1 MTIPVGTKLGRY
13 EIRSKIGEGGMGE
26 VYLAEDTQL
35 HRKVALKILPAEV
48 SANSDRMRRFEQE
61 ATAAAALNHP
71 NIAHIYEIGEHDGVN
86 FIAME
91 FIDGQTLRKKI
102 YEERTEL
109 GKLLRF
115 LQHAAEGLARAHAAG
130 IVHRDLK
137 PDNIMITRDGQATS
151 VDFGLAKLIER
162 SRPGGV
168 SAEEMSAMPTAVM
181 PQHSLPG
188 MVLGTVGYMSP
199 EQAQGRVNEIDHRS
213 DIFSF
218 GCILFEAA
226 TGRKPFEGKDTLDSL
241 HKIVH
246 APTPQLRDF
255 DPDAPDELQ
264 KIVRR
269 CLAKD
274 PDDRYHS
281 IKDVAIELKELRREL
296 EASAMD
302 ITVPPSIDVESAGGA
317 NPAAT
322 GQVLGSA
329 TSNPPASLSTE
340 ASSAQYILAG
350 ITQHKLAA
358 VISVVVLAVGIVGL
372 AAYLHAR
379 SPDIPIDSIAVLPFV
394 NESGNNDVEYLS
406 DGMTESLIDSLSQLP
421 HLSVKARSSVFR
433 YKGKEADPQQV
444 ASQLS
449 VQAILTGR
457 MVQRG
462 DNLTLYLSL
471 VDGRNGNQ
479 IWGDHYDRKMTNLI
493 SLQSEIARDVS
504 NKLRVKLSSA
514 DEQRLTKSY
523 TANTEAYEL
532 YLKGRYHVFKMKL
545 PEAQTGISYFQQAI
559 EIDPNYAL
567 AYVGLANAYRS
578 FALSGDMPAEFFPKA
593 KDAAQ
598 KAVEIDD
605 HLAEAHAVLGF
616 TIFWYDW
623 NWKVAEN
630 QFQRALELNPN
641 SADAHWFYA
650 TFLSSM
656 GRNSEAL
663 NEVTRAR
670 ELDPLNLIIGAAEG
684 QFLLHGGRADE
695 ALASSQKTIELD
707 PNFWFAHMLASDAYT
722 EKGRFTE
729 AIAEARKAAELSGA
743 NSHSL
748 ASLGYALARSGKQGE
763 ARAVLDGLLKLS
775 TERHVSPHNIAL
787 VYIGL
792 GEPEE
797 ALAWL
802 ERAFEQRD
810 GRMVFLKVEPK
821 WNNLRGDPRFQDLL
835 RRLSLTQ

>member
-1 MTIPVGTKLGRY
+1 MSLSAGTKLGRY
-13 EIRSKIGEGGMGE
+13 EIRSQLGAGGMGE
-26 VYLAEDTQL
+26 VYLAEDTRL
-35 HRKVALKILPAEV
+35 HRNVALKILPAEV
-48 SANSDRMRRFEQE
+48 ATQRDRMERFVRE
-61 ATAAAALNHP
+61 AKSAAALNHP

-91 FIDGQTLRKKI
+91 FVDGETLGEKIRDQTPLP
-102 YEERTEL
+102 
-109 GKLLRF
+109 KLLEYLR
-115 LQHAAEGLARAHAAG
+115 QAAEGLAKAHAAG

-137 PDNIMITRDGQATS
+137 PDNIMIGRDGYAKIL
-151 VDFGLAKLIER
+151 DFGLAKLVEPQQ
-162 SRPGGV
+162 SSADDAPGEI
-168 SAEEMSAMPTAVM
+168 ATRLLA
-181 PQHSLPG
+181 QHSTPG
-188 MVLGTVGYMSP
+188 MVMGTAGYMSP
-199 EQAQGRVNEIDHRS
+199 EQAQGRVKEIDHRS

-218 GCILFEAA
+218 GCVLFEAA
-226 TGRKPFEGKDTLDSL
+226 TGRKAFEGKDTIDSL
-241 HKIVH
+241 HKLVH
-246 APTPQLRDF
+246 APTPQIKDF
-255 DPDAPDELQ
+255 NPVAPNELQ
-264 KIVRR
+264 RIVRR
-269 CLAKD
+269 CLAKERD
-274 PDDRYHS
+274 ERYQT

-296 EASAMD
+296 ESAAVD
-302 ITVPPSIDVESAGGA
+302 PTTSPVVLGEITSPSSTDANLPPSL
-317 NPAAT
+317 N
-322 GQVLGSA
+322 A
-329 TSNPPASLSTE
+329 TSRAAPAPLSTR
-340 ASSAQYILAG
+340 ASEYIVAE

-358 VISVVVLAVGIVGL
+358 VISVVVLAAGIVGL
-372 AAYLHAR
+372 AAYLHGR
-379 SPDIPIDSIAVLPFV
+379 STDIPIDSIAVLPFV
-394 NESGNNDVEYLS
+394 NESGNSDVEYLS

-433 YKGKEADPQQV
+433 YKGKAADPQQV
-444 ASQLS
+444 ASELS
-449 VQAILTGR
+449 VQAILNGR
-457 MVQRG
+457 VVQRG

-479 IWGDHYDRKMTNLI
+479 IWGDHYDRKMTDLI

-504 NKLRVKLSSA
+504 NKLRVKLSGA

-523 TANTEAYEL
+523 PANTEAYEL

-559 EIDPNYAL
+559 QIDPNYAL

-578 FALSGDMPAEFFPKA
+578 FALSGDMPTEFFPKA
-593 KDAAQ
+593 KEAAQ
-598 KAVEIDD
+598 KAVDIDD
-605 HLAEAHAVLGF
+605 RLAEAHAVLGF

-623 NWKVAEN
+623 NWKEAED
-630 QFQRALELNPN
+630 QFKRALELNPN

-663 NEVTRAR
+663 NEVKRAR
-670 ELDPLNLIIGAAEG
+670 ELDPLNSIISAGEG
-684 QFLLHGGRADE
+684 QFLIHGARADE
-695 ALASSQKTIELD
+695 ALASLQKTIQLE
-707 PNFWFAHMLASDAYT
+707 PNFWFAHMLASDAYS

-729 AIAEARKAAELSGA
+729 AIAEARKATELSGA

-748 ASLGYALARSGKQGE
+748 ASLGYALARSGKPEE
-763 ARAVLDGLLKLS
+763 ARAVLDRLLKLS

-821 WNNLRGDPRFQDLL
+821 WNNLRGNPRFQDLL
-835 RRLSLTQ
+835 QRLSFTQ